1 MTIPAAVI
9 IFLSENAFGE
19 VRTRQGVGGGCINNG
34 SRLFTTSGETF
45 FLKTNSSAP
54 EDMFARE
61 AEGLLTL
68 GVPGGPAVPRVYLYG
83 KEFILLEDL
92 APTARCTDYWPHFGR
107 QLAVLHDRVHP
118 TFGFH
123 HDNYIGSTPQPNSW
137 MDDGYR
143 FFAEQRLLF
152 QVRLA
157 VQRGLLGKAEQSQVE
172 RLVNRL
178 PQLVP
183 PQPASLLHGDLWSGN
198 AITNRLGLPA
208 MIDPAAYFGWAEA
221 DLAMTALFGGFPD
234 SFYRAYAET
243 RPLEPGFRER
253 FGVYNLYHLLNHLN
267 LFGGSYR
274 EQVNAVL
281 HRFAP

>member
-1 MTIPAAVI
+1 MTIPAAVE
-9 IFLSENAFGE
+9 IFLSENGFGE
-19 VRTRQGVGGGCINNG
+19 VLRRQGVSGGCINNG
-34 SRLFTTSGETF
+34 SRILTTSGEIF

-54 EDMFARE
+54 ADMFARE
-61 AEGLLTL
+61 AESLQAL
-68 GVPGGPAVPRVYLYG
+68 GVPGGPIVPRSFIYG
-83 KEFILLEDL
+83 EDFILLEDL
-92 APTARCTDYWPHFGR
+92 APAARCTDYWPQFGR
-107 QLAVLHDRVHP
+107 QLAVLHNWFHP

-152 QVRLA
+152 QTRLA

-198 AITNRLGLPA
+198 ATTNRLGLPA
-208 MIDPAAYFGWAEA
+208 MIDPAAHFGWAEA
-221 DLAMTALFGGFPD
+221 DLAMTALFGGFPE
-234 SFYRAYAET
+234 SFYRAYAES
-243 RPLEPGFRER
+243 RPLEPSFRER

>member
-9 IFLSENAFGE
+9 IFLSKNAFGE

-54 EDMFARE
+54 VDMFARE
-61 AEGLLTL
+61 AEGLQALE
-68 GVPGGPAVPRVYLYG
+68 VPGGPIVPRSFIYG
-83 KEFILLEDL
+83 ENFILLEDL
-92 APTARCTDYWPHFGR
+92 APAARCTDYWPQFGR
-107 QLAVLHDRVHP
+107 QLAVLHNRLHP
-118 TFGFH
+118 AFGFH

-152 QVRLA
+152 QGSLA
-157 VQRGLLGKAEQSQVE
+157 VQRGLIGKAEQSRVE

-208 MIDPAAYFGWAEA
+208 MIDPAAHFGWAEA
-221 DLAMTALFGGFPD
+221 DLAMTALFGVFPD
-234 SFYRAYAET
+234 SFYKAYTEV

-281 HRFAP
+281 HRFAA